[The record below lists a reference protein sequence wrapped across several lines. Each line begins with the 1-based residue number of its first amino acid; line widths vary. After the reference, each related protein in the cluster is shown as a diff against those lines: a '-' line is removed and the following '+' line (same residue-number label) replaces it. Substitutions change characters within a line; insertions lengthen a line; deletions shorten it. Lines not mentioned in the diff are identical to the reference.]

1 MKKHQHTKE
10 KKKGAKPEI
19 DLDQIP
25 AFKKHVPYD
34 ERYAMGKALREK
46 CPRASHATWNLPKGR
61 PDTIELTIESEK
73 DRMPE
78 LIPLRHGRMVQ
89 SPFTF
94 YRAGAQI
101 MASDLATTPKSGIIV
116 QACGDAHVSNFGGF
130 ATPERQIIFS
140 INDLDETLPAPWE
153 WDIKRLAASFVIACR
168 NNGLS
173 DSTGRQVVRNC
184 VQSYREHM
192 LEFSQMR
199 NLDLW
204 YYSLESTMLIANI
217 KNADIRKNAIR
228 RIEKARES
236 RIAEDVFPKL
246 AGSEDGKIFIKEQLP
261 TIFHWEGHKPGEI
274 EKEIKKAFG
283 IYRETLHASHRL
295 LLDRYELRDAAIKV
309 VGVGSVGTRCWVF
322 LLMADD
328 KDPLFLQVKQAG
340 PSVLEPYA
348 GKSVFDNHGRRVV
361 NGYRIMQP
369 VSDIFLGWTS
379 GGVKG
384 NEFYFRQL
392 RDMKIKMNVEA
403 FGKVEMMI
411 DADWCGQALAL
422 AHARSGDSAMISGYL
437 GRSDTFD
444 KALEDFAVAYA
455 DQNEKDFDV
464 FKKAIKSGK
473 LKAVYEEKKGE

>member
-1 MKKHQHTKE
+1 MKKNNHANE
-10 KKKGAKPEI
+10 KGTKPEI

-25 AFKKHVPYD
+25 AFKKHVPYA
-34 ERYAMGKALREK
+34 ERYAKGKALRDK
-46 CPRASHATWNLPKGR
+46 CPRTSHAAWNAPKGR

-73 DRMPE
+73 DRMPD

-101 MASDLATTPKSGIIV
+101 MAADLNTTPKSGIIV

-153 WDIKRLAASFVIACR
+153 WDVKRLAASFVIACR

-173 DSTGRQVVRNC
+173 DSIGREVVRNC

-199 NLDLW
+199 QLDLW
-204 YYSLESTMLIANI
+204 YYMLESTMLVASI
-217 KNADIRKNAIR
+217 KDTDVRKNVIR
-228 RIEKARES
+228 RLEKARES
-236 RIAEDVFPKL
+236 RIVEDVFPKL
-246 AGSEDGKIFIKEQLP
+246 AGSVGGKIFIKEQLP
-261 TIFHWEGHKPGEI
+261 TIFHWEGHKLGEI

-283 IYRETLHASHRL
+283 IYRESLHASHRL

-322 LLMADD
+322 LFMADD

-340 PSVLEPYA
+340 PSVMEPYA

-369 VSDIFLGWTS
+369 ASDIFLGWTK
-379 GGVKG
+379 GVGG

-422 AHARSGDSAMISGYL
+422 AHARSGDSAIISGYL

-444 KALEDFAVAYA
+444 KALERFAVAYA
-455 DQNEKDFDV
+455 DQNEKDYDV
-464 FKKAIKSGK
+464 FKRAIKSGK
-473 LKAVYEEKKGE
+473 LKAVYEKEE